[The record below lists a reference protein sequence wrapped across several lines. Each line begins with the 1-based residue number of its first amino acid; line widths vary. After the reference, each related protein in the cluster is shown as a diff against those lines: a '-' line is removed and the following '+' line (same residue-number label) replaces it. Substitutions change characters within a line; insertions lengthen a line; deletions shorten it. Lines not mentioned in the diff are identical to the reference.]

1 MPKCRYCKKEI
12 EKDNSYK
19 VGKASYYCNQECY
32 ELSQNKK
39 DKPQTDSSRRQ
50 LTDYIQDYYLDNGYN
65 KNEINWNL
73 LASQIK
79 NLVDKGMKYS
89 GIKYC
94 LWYMIEIKEM
104 NLFNDD
110 FNGSILNLVDFYY
123 EESKRYWKQTDD
135 IKKEIEQFDFE
146 DNVVIVK
153 KPLDKYNKKCYNKI
167 DLNEL

>member
-19 VGKASYYCNQECY
+19 VGKASYYCNKECY

-135 IKKEIEQFDFE
+135 IRKEIEQFDFE